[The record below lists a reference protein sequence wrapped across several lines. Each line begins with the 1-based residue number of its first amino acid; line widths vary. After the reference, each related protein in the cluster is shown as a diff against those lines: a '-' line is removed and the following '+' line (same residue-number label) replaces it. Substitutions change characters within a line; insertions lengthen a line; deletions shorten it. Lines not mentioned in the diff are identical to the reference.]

1 MCRDHQSR
9 PQQYPWR
16 ARSIAFELRRWERHV
31 GPTQG
36 WRQGQQASCGC
47 AAQEEFQGQP
57 QGFAGPRF
65 WLSSML
71 PIVTGRCST
80 GSESFFCPLRRA
92 HSAAGRV
99 EQNSGQ
105 QAWLFAGITVGSVNS
120 VSGEN
125 GLNIIPKRL
134 IDDGLMLAWIALD
147 PMDDFPTVDP
157 ILQHQVK
164 RTAGQRLTAIR
175 TAVGGRPDLA
185 GYAGTIEILFQ
196 FAD

>member
-1 MCRDHQSR
+1 M
-9 PQQYPWR
+9 
-16 ARSIAFELRRWERHV
+16 
-31 GPTQG
+31 
-36 WRQGQQASCGC
+36 
-47 AAQEEFQGQP
+47 
-57 QGFAGPRF
+57 
-65 WLSSML
+65 
-71 PIVTGRCST
+71 
-80 GSESFFCPLRRA
+80 RRA

-105 QAWLFAGITVGSVNS
+105 QAWLLTGIAVGSVNA

-134 IDDGLMLAWIALD
+134 IDDGFMLAWIAFAL
-147 PMDDFPTVDP
+147 MDDFTAINA

-185 GYAGTIEILFQ
+185 DYAGTIEILFQ
-196 FAD
+196 FTD